1 MYILLYYFV
10 RKFFTFSYKDKLYFS
25 IVAVMYILLLKIFA
39 NEYLRRFNNI
49 SFIIAKIGASLFI
62 IRYFIFYFWQ
72 EQDFWLSI
80 SVVFINVIYIKMTT
94 NLYYGPENFTQTSL
108 RNLRNSYLENPFKLL
123 AVKNKTKVLK
133 FLITNNHLQ

>member
-10 RKFFTFSYKDKLYFS
+10 SKFFTFSFKDKLYFS
-25 IVAVMYILLLKIFA
+25 IVAVMYILTLKIFV

-62 IRYFIFYFWQ
+62 RYFIFYIWQ
-72 EQDFWLSI
+72 QQDFWLSI
-80 SVVFINVIYIKMTT
+80 SVIFINVIYKKMTT